1 MKLSVTTYLLTFTI
15 LECRGAI
22 TRIVV
27 PNNNKHLN
35 FPHYAG
41 FAQNDNVVPIQPGPA
56 GNGDYQCVPSGTC
69 PGGGGEDEID
79 IRIVTP
85 VSFVIRL

>member
-1 MKLSVTTYLLTFTI
+1 M
-15 LECRGAI
+15 

-27 PNNNKHLN
+27 PNRHHVN

-41 FAQNDNVVPIQPGPA
+41 IAQNGNVNPFPSAPGGA
-56 GNGDYQCVPSGTC
+56 TNGDYQCVPAGTC
-69 PGGGGEDEID
+69 PGGSGDDGID

-85 VSFVIRL
+85 VSY